1 VNEIEKLVGQT
12 IMIMED
18 LGIVITFGRNATIQ
32 LGAKENIDEP
42 KFMEV
47 QQFLSEHPFEIK
59 IFFNKLKWLRDAQE
73 KLNKEG
79 EKLLN
84 DDKTFSTQ
92 YELKLDKWDNNEK
105 YLRIIYDYENCI
117 KGIDKDC
124 HSTNTY
130 RSIIKC
136 AYCHKES
143 EDRVDISNLISQLPD
158 EIQELF

>member
-1 VNEIEKLVGQT
+1 MMIKLS
-12 IMIMED
+12 
-18 LGIVITFGRNATIQ
+18 
-32 LGAKENIDEP
+32 P
-42 KFMEV
+42 
-47 QQFLSEHPFEIK
+47 
-59 IFFNKLKWLRDAQE
+59 
-73 KLNKEG
+73 LNT
-79 EKLLN
+79 N
-84 DDKTFSTQ
+84 SSWTS
-92 YELKLDKWDNNEK
+92 EK

-136 AYCHKES
+136 AYCLKEI